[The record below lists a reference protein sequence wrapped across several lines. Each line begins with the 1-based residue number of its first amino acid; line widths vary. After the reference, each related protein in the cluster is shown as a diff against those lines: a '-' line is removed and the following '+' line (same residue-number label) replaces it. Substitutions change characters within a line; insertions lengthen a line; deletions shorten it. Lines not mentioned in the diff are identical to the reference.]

1 MKLVYPNRSLN
12 EDSFLLKLTSE
23 DLISGVILLGFLRVL
38 FKEDEYLMFQI
49 IFVFLYLS
57 ILSYIRFNFRR
68 GIILDF
74 IDGSF
79 FRFRVFIK
87 EVLLR

>member
-12 EDSFLLKLTSE
+12 EDSFLLKLSSE
-23 DLISGVILLGFLRVL
+23 DLISGVILLGFLRGL
-38 FKEDEYLMFQI
+38 FQEDEYLMFQI
-49 IFVFLYLS
+49 IFVFIYLS

-74 IDGSF
+74 IDGIF